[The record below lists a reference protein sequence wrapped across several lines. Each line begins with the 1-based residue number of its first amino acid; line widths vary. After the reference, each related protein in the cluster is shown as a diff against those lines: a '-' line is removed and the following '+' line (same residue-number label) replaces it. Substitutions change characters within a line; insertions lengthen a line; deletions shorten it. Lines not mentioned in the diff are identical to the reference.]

1 LINVGCAV
9 RTLGVKACTA
19 RPTLIR
25 YSRSNHQQMK
35 MEKFIWPIRVYYED
49 TDAGGVVFYANYLK
63 FFERARTEM
72 LRGMGYEQDELI
84 ANESIIFVVRSV
96 QVDYLSPARFNE
108 LLQVSAE
115 VTLAKKASLNF
126 EQLITRGDDVLCT
139 SIIRIACLD
148 ADTMRPKAIPE
159 NLLELL
165 KNEH

>member
-1 LINVGCAV
+1 
-9 RTLGVKACTA
+9 
-19 RPTLIR
+19 
-25 YSRSNHQQMK
+25 MK
-35 MEKFIWPIRVYYED
+35 IKKFIWPVRVYYED

-72 LRGMGYEQDELI
+72 LRAMGYEQDKLI
-84 ANESIIFVVRSV
+84 VNTGIIFAVRSV

-115 VTLAKKASLNF
+115 VTLAKKVSLTF

-139 SIIRIACLD
+139 SNIRIACLD
-148 ADTMRPKAIPE
+148 AKTLRPKAIPE